1 MVLDL
6 IEWYHWNV
14 YNSCISNQL
23 LEVLWNLIWHTVKQE
38 LLSKLSKYLPSMKF
52 DDYSFDHYQD
62 MWTNATSSLYTYP
75 PFRLSTNSELLKNNW
90 LLKLRNSLFVLF
102 TQLSLSYLHIRIKLK
117 WIIIKL
123 HIWLI
128 FT

>member
-62 MWTNATSSLYTYP
+62 MWINATFSLYTYP
-75 PFRLSTNSELLKNNW
+75 PFGLSTYSELLKNNW